1 MKEEA
6 KKMIKAHV
14 KFVNTFLAQEQ
25 DDSDFEEVMTFVNM
39 TSAAINLIEKQATL
53 IDDMANDLKEVKEQ
67 LYIMESKKKKKKNK
81 K

>member
-6 KKMIKAHV
+6 KKMIEAHV
-14 KFVNTFLAQEQ
+14 KFVNTLMDQEQ
-25 DDSDFEEVMTFVNM
+25 KYSDFEEAMVFVNM

-67 LYIMESKKKKKKNK
+67 LYIMESKKKKKKK

>member
-6 KKMIKAHV
+6 KKMIEAHA
-14 KFVNTFLAQEQ
+14 KFANALLAQEQ
-25 DDSDFEEVMTFVNM
+25 NYSDSEEMMAFINV

-67 LYIMESKKKKKKNK
+67 LYIMESKKKKKKK